1 MSVADALLLASL
13 APGQRRLRVALH
25 PEPSWPMTAL
35 VSAGVASF
43 FLAYFGVLVLFF
55 LVGLPSPHASR
66 LDGMSY
72 TLSAFSKRT
81 ESVADV
87 PHCNATQPI
96 TLHEGWFQILCRV
109 VFIPLQVPGGACY
122 SEPP

>member
-72 TLSAFSKRT
+72 TLSADTVQSCVHTSPSPRRCLLF
-81 ESVADV
+81 
-87 PHCNATQPI
+87 
-96 TLHEGWFQILCRV
+96 
-109 VFIPLQVPGGACY
+109 
-122 SEPP
+122 